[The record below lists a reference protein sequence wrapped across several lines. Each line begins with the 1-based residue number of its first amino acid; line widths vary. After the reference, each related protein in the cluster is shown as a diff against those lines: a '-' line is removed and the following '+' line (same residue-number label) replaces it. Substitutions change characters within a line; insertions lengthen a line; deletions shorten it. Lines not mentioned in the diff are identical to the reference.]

1 MQIKSSNFFNTILI
15 FFVGCCLTVGCA
27 KKEIIVVPDNNN
39 NGNNN
44 NPTLP
49 AFITYTI
56 KKGLNFSDFNFFK
69 PVSITEQKFAVIF
82 DSSAIYTTINPI
94 NQVDINKLY
103 GFSDNDSTHH
113 LFSARFGWNWVNNKL
128 WLHGY
133 VYNNGIILKQ
143 ELTSVLLNTE
153 IKCSIKVNPT
163 TYTFTVNNVAT
174 NMPRASKT
182 LTGKGYQLYPYFG
195 GDEMAPQDIRI
206 KIKEL

>member
-15 FFVGCCLTVGCA
+15 FFVGCCLIVGCA

-39 NGNNN
+39 GNNN
-44 NPTLP
+44 NPTP
-49 AFITYTI
+49 PSFITYTI

-69 PVSITEQKFAVIF
+69 PVNITEQKFVVIF

-94 NQVDINKLY
+94 NQLDINKLY
-103 GFSDNDSTHH
+103 GFSDNDSAHH
-113 LFSARFGWNWVNNKL
+113 VFSARFGWYWANNKL
-128 WLHGY
+128 TLHGY
-133 VYNNGIILKQ
+133 VYNNGVVIKQALSSIPLK
-143 ELTSVLLNTE
+143 TE
-153 IKCSIKVNPT
+153 ITCGIKVNPT
-163 TYTFTVNNVAT
+163 TYTFTVNGVAT